1 MRVTEKNRKGIK
13 KKQDKELQRIMQ
25 AAAKL

>member
-1 MRVTEKNRKGIK
+1 MRTTEKNRKGAK
-13 KKQDKELQRIMQ
+13 KKPDKELQRIMQ